1 MKIIFQA
8 KLHNAEIVLEKYKEQ
23 FEELTKCLKSK
34 ETKITEL
41 TCKLST
47 SEVSLKLAEGQI
59 STLERDFDRQNIGVH
74 DHFNEA
80 IEARNV
86 AIKEKNEAWIEL
98 SRTKGEL
105 ILTNQ
110 QLIEVINQKVDLG
123 KQLEK
128 WQIDMQKLLEEQI
141 ELKMSKT

>member
-1 MKIIFQA
+1 M
-8 KLHNAEIVLEKYKEQ
+8 
-23 FEELTKCLKSK
+23 
-34 ETKITEL
+34 
-41 TCKLST
+41 
-47 SEVSLKLAEGQI
+47 
-59 STLERDFDRQNIGVH
+59 ERDFDRQNIGVH

>member
-1 MKIIFQA
+1 M
-8 KLHNAEIVLEKYKEQ
+8 LVLSQ
-23 FEELTKCLKSK
+23 L
-34 ETKITEL
+34 ET
-41 TCKLST
+41 CA
-47 SEVSLKLAEGQI
+47 VGLKLAEEQI
-59 STLERDFDRQNIGVH
+59 TTLKRDFDRQNIGVH

-80 IEARNV
+80 IEARNI

-98 SRTKGEL
+98 SKTKGEL

-110 QLIEVINQKVDLG
+110 QLIEVINQKVELG

-141 ELKMSKT
+141 ERKMQQIYTIVVNP

>member
-1 MKIIFQA
+1 M
-8 KLHNAEIVLEKYKEQ
+8 
-23 FEELTKCLKSK
+23 
-34 ETKITEL
+34 
-41 TCKLST
+41 
-47 SEVSLKLAEGQI
+47 
-59 STLERDFDRQNIGVH
+59 ERDFDRQNIGVH

-128 WQIDMQKLLEEQI
+128 WQIDMHKLLEEQI

>member
-1 MKIIFQA
+1 M
-8 KLHNAEIVLEKYKEQ
+8 
-23 FEELTKCLKSK
+23 
-34 ETKITEL
+34 
-41 TCKLST
+41 
-47 SEVSLKLAEGQI
+47 KLAEGQI
-59 STLERDFDRQNIGVH
+59 TTLERDFDRQNIGVH